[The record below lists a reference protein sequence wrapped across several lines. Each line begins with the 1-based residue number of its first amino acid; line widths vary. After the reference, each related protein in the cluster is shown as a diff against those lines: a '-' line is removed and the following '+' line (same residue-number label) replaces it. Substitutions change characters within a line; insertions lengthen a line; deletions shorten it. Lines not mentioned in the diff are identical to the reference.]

1 MMNTIPETNNNTA
14 GYNFFNFQ
22 NQQPISPVIK
32 AAPET
37 RLSTS
42 SLSVETN
49 IKAAADMGAVNSART
64 FERTTQGINNATALV
79 QSIDSS
85 ALDIADRLNQMKA
98 KALGES
104 GCGCMRKLQ
113 ESIREIANN
122 YSWNGVNYM
131 IGGGE
136 GNQETTT
143 LKINVEVEPTSNKTL
158 EIELKSFDP
167 MSAVD
172 TSGELEPIT
181 PNLPDLNKSTGTD
194 SHVYGDAAMYS
205 GLAEDRFLHTHT
217 QELKEHTLLQL
228 NRAMDGILSERKR
241 LTAYLRELNL
251 YAESSQK
258 ENLRTIVANRKI
270 ASPERAVDVA
280 NFSIS
285 KFLRDQT
292 STVLSLFDQSEPK
305 LQVLLN

>member
-1 MMNTIPETNNNTA
+1 MMNTIPETTNNTA

-32 AAPET
+32 ATPAT

-49 IKAAADMGAVNSART
+49 IKAAADMVAVNSATT
-64 FERTTQGINNATALV
+64 FEKTTQGINNATALV

-85 ALDIADRLNQMKA
+85 AADISDKLNQMKA

-143 LKINVEVEPTSNKTL
+143 MKINVEMEPKSNKSL

-172 TSGELEPIT
+172 TSGELEPST
-181 PNLPDLNKSTGTD
+181 PNLPDLNKSAGTD

-217 QELKEHTLLQL
+217 EELKKHTLLER

-241 LTAYLRELNL
+241 LTAYLSELNL

-258 ENLRTIVANRKI
+258 ENLRTLIANRQI

-285 KFLRDQT
+285 KFLKDQT